1 MADDFSE
8 RYGDLLTG
16 SYDCVDRIVLNA
28 YSPWGIIRAGSGAGG
43 AGCHDDCDE
52 QLDNTHLM
60 RFAGRFARRLK
71 AWGNAN
77 GVPVIY
83 CKAGERKHLIAEEY
97 LAAHEVGT
105 GVFLVLAAKAP
116 ASVWEVSRSE
126 SSGLIGNIA
135 KKTTYVNHYSFHI
148 MDPQWGHVTI
158 KMSGHPPFPAQVILN
173 GHEYVAAMAR
183 AAGIGFTKEGN
194 CFTGIADPQGLA
206 QVADTLSQPAA
217 IGRLGQVCDR
227 WIYTACLCFGLDLA
241 DQARTG
247 FRYNYSIYQA
257 EYSRNLLFA
266 SGAQMEDLFDR
277 ILDRTRSRLDIPAL
291 RTLFG
296 LKNRPH
302 QNRASGPPAQEA
314 VIEKPQYGLTW
325 FRIRFGLLQ
334 LKAYTKGEH
343 VLRFEATV
351 HNTKELRCRR
361 SLENFPEII
370 TRLAGMAERFCT
382 TVDCVDISFL
392 NDRTLDELPLPSQV
406 STTRVSGVDLNK
418 PRIRAALAAA
428 LALAAAPHG
437 FTVAEHATR
446 VRAMTGHD
454 GYTIR
459 QAAYDLRK
467 LRGKRLVI
475 KPGRTRRYQVPPH
488 AARTIAAMLTLRD
501 QVIVPILAGIRSP
514 RRGRKPATWT
524 RIDRDYET
532 LRIGMQALFH
542 DLGITPV
549 TLAAA

>member
-1 MADDFSE
+1 
-8 RYGDLLTG
+8 
-16 SYDCVDRIVLNA
+16 
-28 YSPWGIIRAGSGAGG
+28 
-43 AGCHDDCDE
+43 
-52 QLDNTHLM
+52 M

-97 LAAHEVGT
+97 LATHEVGT

-116 ASVWEVSRSE
+116 ARVWEVSRSE
-126 SSGLIGNIA
+126 STGVIGNIA
-135 KKTTYVNHYSFHI
+135 KKTTYVNHYSL
-148 MDPQWGHVTI
+148 
-158 KMSGHPPFPAQVILN
+158 MSGHPPFPAQVILN
-173 GHEYVAAMAR
+173 GHEYVAAAAR
-183 AAGIGFTKEGN
+183 AGGIGFTKEGN
-194 CFTGIADPQGLA
+194 CFTGIADPQRLA

-227 WIYTACLCFGLDLA
+227 WIYSACLCFGLDIA
-241 DQARTG
+241 DQARSG
-247 FRYNYSIYQA
+247 FRYSYSIYQA
-257 EYSRNLLFA
+257 EYSRNLLFR
-266 SGAQMEDLFDR
+266 SGGQMEDLFDR
-277 ILDRTRSRLDIPAL
+277 ILDRTRSRLDIPTL

-302 QNRASGPPAQEA
+302 SNRAAGPPAQEA

-392 NDRTLDELPLPSQV
+392 NDRALDELPLPS
-406 STTRVSGVDLNK
+406 RVGTARVGGVDLNK
-418 PRIRAALAAA
+418 PRIRAALSAA

-437 FTVAEHATR
+437 FTVAEHAAR

-524 RIDRDYET
+524 HIDRDYET

>member
-1 MADDFSE
+1 VADDFSG
-8 RYGDLLTG
+8 RYGDLLSG

-28 YSPWGIIRAGSGAGG
+28 YFSLGHNPGGFRCWWRHLHGGS
-43 AGCHDDCDE
+43 DQ

-71 AWGNAN
+71 GWANAS

-97 LAAHEVGT
+97 LERHPVGP

-116 ASVWEVSRSE
+116 ASVWEVSRSDA
-126 SSGLIGNIA
+126 GVLRNLA
-135 KKTTYVNHYSFHI
+135 KKRAFVNYYSFHI
-148 MDPQWGHVTI
+148 IDPDWGHLVI
-158 KMSGHPPFPAQVILN
+158 KMSGHPPFGAQVILN
-173 GHEYVAAMAR
+173 DHEYVARQAQ
-183 AAGIGFTKEGN
+183 AAGIGFIKEGN
-194 CFTGIADPQGLA
+194 CFTGIADPQRLA

-227 WIYTACLCFGLDLA
+227 WIYSACLCFGLDLA
-241 DQARTG
+241 DQARSG

-257 EYSRNLLFA
+257 EYSRNLLFR
-266 SGAQMEDLFDR
+266 SGGQMEDLFDR

-302 QNRASGPPAQEA
+302 HNRASGPPAQEI
-314 VIEKPQYGLTW
+314 VIEKPQYGLSW

-351 HNTKELRCRR
+351 HNTRELRCRR

-370 TRLAGMAERFCT
+370 TRLGGMAERFAT
-382 TVDCVDISFL
+382 TLDCADISFIT
-392 NDRTLDELPLPSQV
+392 DGTLDELPLPSRIGA
-406 STTRVSGVDLNK
+406 TRIGGIDLNK

-428 LALAAAPHG
+428 LALAAAPRG
-437 FTVAEHATR
+437 FTVAEFTAKVQLLDSHA
-446 VRAMTGHD
+446 D
-454 GYTIR
+454 YTIR
-459 QAAYDLRK
+459 QGAYDLRK
-467 LRGKRLVI
+467 LRGKGLAV
-475 KPGRTRRYQVPPH
+475 KPGRTRSYHVPPG

-501 QVIVPILAGIRSP
+501 QVIVPILAGVRSP
-514 RRGRKPATWT
+514 RPGRKPAHWT
-524 RIDRDYET
+524 LIDRNYET
-532 LRIGMQALFH
+532 LRIDMQALFH
-542 DLGITPV
+542 NLGITPV
-549 TLAAA
+549 TPAAA